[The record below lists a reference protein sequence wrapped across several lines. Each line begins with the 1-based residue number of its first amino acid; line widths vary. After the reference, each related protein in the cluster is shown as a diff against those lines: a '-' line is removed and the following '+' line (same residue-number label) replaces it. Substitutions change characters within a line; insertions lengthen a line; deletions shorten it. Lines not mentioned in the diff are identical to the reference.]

1 MLFRGSIAPP
11 ARPLSTLR
19 CALTGRQRM
28 TRGQRDWL
36 DLRCRA
42 LSSPAPC
49 RFIPT
54 LSPITHH
61 VADPEPTRAECRSKP
76 GRPRAHTSPTTRSR
90 TPSRPRSAGIHADGR
105 TPSHRQPPSR
115 RSCQQHQA
123 LDRAAAGQV
132 SSCLSLVFAVLDLFI
147 AHASNGATFTEL
159 DRQHLYRIKY
169 RQTDPDTIDEEVTAA
184 VDWPREP
191 QSRTEFTAVIRPR
204 LSPFWWRV
212 GVISAE
218 LVAEEHRRLPRTRG

>member
-1 MLFRGSIAPP
+1 MLFRGSITPP

-19 CALTGRQRM
+19 CALAGRQRM

-36 DLRCRA
+36 DLRRRA

-76 GRPRAHTSPTTRSR
+76 GRPRTHTNPTTRPR

-105 TPSHRQPPSR
+105 TPHTDNPRPTEAANNIKRLTGPQREAVATGPAVVGRSGLRYPTPAESGECR
-115 RSCQQHQA
+115 RSQERRRQCQPGEGRGVDGV
-123 LDRAAAGQV
+123 DR
-132 SSCLSLVFAVLDLFI
+132 
-147 AHASNGATFTEL
+147 
-159 DRQHLYRIKY
+159 
-169 RQTDPDTIDEEVTAA
+169 
-184 VDWPREP
+184 
-191 QSRTEFTAVIRPR
+191 R
-204 LSPFWWRV
+204 LSHV
-212 GVISAE
+212 GE
-218 LVAEEHRRLPRTRG
+218 RR